1 MVNSLRSHKEDK
13 LIDLSKVRATDKHTL
28 VY

>member
-13 LIDLSKVRATDKHTL
+13 LIDLSKVRGTDKHTL
-28 VY
+28 AC